1 MFNRDFYPTPDA
13 VIERMLFPVDIRGK
27 VILEPSA
34 GKGNIVDYLQKNGAR
49 EVIACEL
56 NGDLARIV
64 SGKCRLLADDFLKV
78 TSDQIS
84 HVDMIMMNPPFSAE
98 EAHILHAWDIAPE
111 GCTII
116 SLCNSSVVLGRHY
129 YTEKQKQVQEY
140 IEMYGQAENF
150 GECFTDAERK
160 TDVSVACLWLYKPKT
175 GEHEFDDYFSLDEEV
190 EAQADGLIQHNYVR
204 EIVNRYTGAIKMFDQ
219 IMPLAQQINELTKP
233 ISEYGIKFGAFR
245 AGKTSYGDRQITRE
259 EYKKELQKQCWRK
272 VFEDMNMDKYVTK
285 GVREKI
291 NKFVEMQT
299 HVPFTMRNIYRMLE
313 IIADTHG
320 NRMQQVIVEAFET
333 ICRYSW
339 KDNCTGGEHWKT
351 NSDYMVNR
359 RFIVPGMCSYQA
371 YSSYYHQHVNI
382 TSYGEATIEDVTKA
396 ICYLTGTDYNSIQP
410 LYAFVKDT
418 TNVQGTRKHLSQS
431 EIDTMLTPMEWGKWY
446 EWGFFRIRGY
456 KKGTMHFEFQTEEL
470 WMQFNRRVAEIKGW
484 ALPQSTRKA
493 RAKATDMARL

>member
-84 HVDMIMMNPPFSAE
+84 HVDMIIMNPPFSAE
-98 EAHILHAWDIAPE
+98 ETHILHAWDIAPE

-116 SLCNSSVVLGRHY
+116 SLCNSNAIGNRYSY
-129 YTEKQKQVQEY
+129 SEKQNQIKEY
-140 IEMYGQAENF
+140 IKLYGQSENF
-150 GECFTDAERK
+150 GDCFSEAERK
-160 TDVSVACLWLYKPKT
+160 TDVSVSCLWLYKPKT
-175 GEHEFDDYFSLDEEV
+175 GEHEFDDYFSLDEEI

-219 IMPLAQQINELTKP
+219 VMPLARQINELTKP
-233 ISEYGIKFGAFR
+233 ISEYGIKFGAFQT
-245 AGKTSYGDRQITRE
+245 GKTSYGDRQITRE
-259 EYKKELQKQCWRK
+259 EYKKELQKQCWHK
-272 VFEDMNMDKYVTK
+272 VFADMNMDKYVTK

-313 IIADTHG
+313 IIAGTHG
-320 NRMQQVIVEAFET
+320 TRMQQVVVEAFET

-359 RFIVPGMCSYQA
+359 RFIVPRLCSYDTRWP
-371 YSSYYHQHVNI
+371 SSSVKLTYY
-382 TSYGEATIEDVTKA
+382 GKEDINDLNKA
-396 ICYLTGTDYNSIQP
+396 LCYLTGTDYSATTPID
-410 LYAFVKDT
+410 AFVSSMHMDW
-418 TNVQGTRKHLSQS
+418 G
-431 EIDTMLTPMEWGKWY
+431 EWY
-446 EWGFFRIRGY
+446 DWGFFRIRGY

-470 WMQFNRRVAEIKGW
+470 WMLFNRRVAEIKGW
-484 ALPQSTRKA
+484 ALPQSTKKA
-493 RAKATDMARL
+493 RAKATDVAKA

>member
-1 MFNRDFYPTPDA
+1 MFNRDFYPTPDS

-34 GKGNIVDYLQKNGAR
+34 GKGNIVDYLQKNGAK

-64 SGKCRLLADDFLKV
+64 SGKCRLLADDFLTV

-84 HVDMIMMNPPFSAE
+84 HVDMIIMNPPFSAE

-116 SLCNSSVVLGRHY
+116 SLCNVSVVLGRYY

-140 IEMYGQAENF
+140 IEKYGQSENF
-150 GECFTDAERK
+150 GECFSDAERK
-160 TDVSVACLWLYKPKT
+160 TDVSVACLWLYKPRT

-219 IMPLAQQINELTKP
+219 VMPLARQINELTKP
-233 ISEYGIKFGAFR
+233 ISEYGIKFGAFQT
-245 AGKTSYGDRQITRE
+245 GKTSYGDRQITRE
-259 EYKKELQKQCWRK
+259 VYKKELQKQCWHK
-272 VFEDMNMDKYVTK
+272 VFADMNMDKYITK

-313 IIADTHG
+313 IIAGTHG

-359 RFIVPGMCSYQA
+359 RFIVPRLCSYDIRWP
-371 YSSYYHQHVNI
+371 SSSVKLTYY
-382 TSYGEATIEDVTKA
+382 GKEDINDLNKA
-396 ICYLTGTDYNSIQP
+396 LCYLTGTDYNTTTPID
-410 LYAFVKDT
+410 AFVSSMHMDW
-418 TNVQGTRKHLSQS
+418 G
-431 EIDTMLTPMEWGKWY
+431 EWY
-446 EWGFFRIRGY
+446 DWGFFRIRGY

-484 ALPQSTRKA
+484 VLPQSTKKA
-493 RAKATDMARL
+493 RAKATDMVRL

>member
-1 MFNRDFYPTPDA
+1 MFNRDFYPTPDS

-78 TSDQIS
+78 TSDRIS
-84 HVDMIMMNPPFSAE
+84 HVDMIIMNPPFSAE

-116 SLCNSSVVLGRHY
+116 SLCNSNTIGGRY
-129 YTEKQKQVQEY
+129 SYTEKQKQIQEY
-140 IEMYGQAENF
+140 IELHGQSEYF
-150 GECFTDAERK
+150 GDCFSDAERK
-160 TDVSVACLWLYKPKT
+160 TDVSVSCLWLYKPKT
-175 GEHEFDDYFSLDEEV
+175 GEHEFDDYFSLDEEI

-219 IMPLAQQINELTKP
+219 VMPLAQQINELTKP
-233 ISEYGIKFGAFR
+233 ISQYGIKFGAFQE
-245 AGKTSYGDRQITRE
+245 GKTPYGDRQITRE
-259 EYKKELQKQCWRK
+259 EYKKELQKQCWHK
-272 VFEDMNMDKYVTK
+272 VFEDMNMDKYVTR
-285 GVREKI
+285 GVRENI
-291 NKFVEMQT
+291 NRFVEMQT

-313 IIADTHG
+313 IIAGTHG

-359 RFIVPGMCSYQA
+359 RFIVPGLCDYDARWPSD
-371 YSSYYHQHVNI
+371 SVKLTYYGKEEIN
-382 TSYGEATIEDVTKA
+382 DLNKA
-396 ICYLTGTDYNSIQP
+396 LCYLTGTDYSATTSID
-410 LYAFVKDT
+410 AFVSRMQMDW
-418 TNVQGTRKHLSQS
+418 G
-431 EIDTMLTPMEWGKWY
+431 EWY
-446 EWGFFRIRGY
+446 DWGFFRIRGY

-470 WMQFNRRVAEIKGW
+470 WMRFNRRVAEIKGW
-484 ALPQSTRKA
+484 VLPQSTKKA
-493 RAKATDMARL
+493 RAKATDMVRL